1 MSVFFCVHTH
11 KLGFIVLAHEMQN
24 AERKVQNWDLSYCLV
39 VVASFPIPCHCA
51 AAFAAVAIS
60 RYNLATIIALKI
72 EVSDKMCYTSNIFRH
87 PAFYQEIAT
96 SLRSS
101 Q

>member
-1 MSVFFCVHTH
+1 M
-11 KLGFIVLAHEMQN
+11 GFIVLAHEMQN

-39 VVASFPIPCHCA
+39 VVASFPILCHCE

-60 RYNLATIIALKI
+60 RYNLTTTFAHKI
-72 EVSDKMCYTSNIFRH
+72 EVSAKMCHTLNIFRH
-87 PAFYQEIAT
+87 PTFYQEIAT